1 MAAHAREHGIDF
13 PVLKDQ
19 GNLVA
24 DLALV
29 ERTCEVLVL
38 DGRAQIR
45 YRGAIDDQYTR
56 GARKASP
63 AHSYLREALDA
74 VLAGEEV
81 KTPATAV
88 AGCLLDRAEPR
99 PVVGRDVPKGGPR
112 VRPAAPEIVAAL
124 EEKEAKD
131 PVEVGPVTFAA
142 DVARIVQ
149 EKCQSCHRPGQVGPF
164 SLRTYD
170 DARRHSATIREVVD
184 DRRMPPWHADPRYG
198 HFQNDRSLTARE
210 RATLLAWVDQGS
222 PLGDPEKLPAPKE
235 FPEGWSIGTPDV
247 VFEIPE
253 PYTVSAQGVLPYV
266 NLRVPTNFKEDRWIQ
281 AAEAVPGDRSVVHH
295 IIVYVDD
302 HARARADAAAVAST
316 SAAMRPATC
325 PRCIPPGPPR
335 RFPPAPTCSSRSTTR
350 RPARCAPTAR
360 RSA

>member
-1 MAAHAREHGIDF
+1 M
-13 PVLKDQ
+13 
-19 GNLVA
+19 
-24 DLALV
+24 
-29 ERTCEVLVL
+29 
-38 DGRAQIR
+38 
-45 YRGAIDDQYTR
+45 
-56 GARKASP
+56 
-63 AHSYLREALDA
+63 
-74 VLAGEEV
+74 
-81 KTPATAV
+81 
-88 AGCLLDRAEPR
+88 
-99 PVVGRDVPKGGPR
+99 
-112 VRPAAPEIVAAL
+112 AAL

-131 PVEVGPVTFAA
+131 PVEVGPVTYAA

-170 DARRHSATIREVVD
+170 DARRHAATIREVVD

-222 PLGDPEKLPAPKE
+222 PLGDPAKLPAPKE

-302 HARARADAAAVAST
+302 HDQARPDAAAVAST
-316 SAAMRPATC
+316 SAATRPATC
-325 PRCIPPGPPR
+325 PRSIPPGPPR
-335 RFPPAPTCSSRSTTR
+335 RSRPGPT
-350 RPARCAPTAR
+350 
-360 RSA
+360 